1 MKHIKKFNESN
12 NSETKARLIHTRYI
26 IELNYDG
33 CEYHLTVSSDL
44 KDIFSVDCL
53 SGEQKH
59 DETELRDVLWE
70 LFFSGGLKLD

>member
-1 MKHIKKFNESN
+1 MKHIKKFNESKVDK
-12 NSETKARLIHTRYI
+12 EAKIIHTRYI

-44 KDIFSVDCL
+44 KDIFDVDCL

-59 DETELRDVLWE
+59 GETELLDVLWE
-70 LFFSGGLKLD
+70 LFSSNELKLD